1 MNFLLHVKWG
11 VDLMNL
17 TGKRPCEECVNHD
30 LCSYAWCDALL
41 EREYRIL
48 MDGNDCWEPN
58 IIPMKDLKRNDV
70 FELNGRIEIAI
81 DDVSNGYVWTT
92 TPQFFN
98 DECIYGYTSA
108 SILKIDESEVRLIK
122 RECSQ

>member
-1 MNFLLHVKWG
+1 
-11 VDLMNL
+11 MNL